1 MQSGMP
7 LCGVLVGWLING
19 SRSRLCENT
28 AAVQFQGH
36 RAPPAMLMVDPGLI
50 SRSFLYVRA
59 CQSSF
64 IQPRSKAVVSKSTSC
79 ETNALHNVP
88 VLQMLTAKSYRS

>member
-64 IQPRSKAVVSKSTSC
+64 IQPRS
-79 ETNALHNVP
+79 NADSQELP
-88 VLQMLTAKSYRS
+88 FLTGGFWLNGGWATARR